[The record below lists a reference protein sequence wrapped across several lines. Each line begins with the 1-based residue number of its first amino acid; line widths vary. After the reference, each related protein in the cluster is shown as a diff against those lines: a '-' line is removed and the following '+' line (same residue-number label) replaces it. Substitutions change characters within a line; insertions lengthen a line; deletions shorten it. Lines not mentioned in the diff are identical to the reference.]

1 MLCNSLI
8 QPHFDYA
15 CISWYPLLTQKLK
28 NKIQTTQN
36 KCIRFCLSLN
46 PRQHI
51 GINEFREINWLPTKN
66 RVEQRIATN
75 VFKYWMKT
83 TPSYVN
89 ELFIPSPNTYNTRS
103 QMALDIPLRKSELGQ
118 KGISFLGPSIWNK
131 LNNDL
136 KTVRTTISFTHKYK
150 RFFLQNL
157 NSQSNRM

>member
-36 KCIRFCLSLN
+36 KCIRFCLNLN

-89 ELFIPSPNTYNTRS
+89 EIFIPSPNTYNTRS
-103 QMALDIPLRKSELGQ
+103 QMALDVPLRKSELGR
-118 KGISFLGPSIWNK
+118 KSISFLEPSIWNK
-131 LNNDL
+131 L
-136 KTVRTTISFTHKYK
+136 RI
-150 RFFLQNL
+150 RFQKN
-157 NSQSNRM
+157 

>member
-1 MLCNSLI
+1 MLCNSLL

-36 KCIRFCLSLN
+36 KCIRFCLGLN

-51 GINEFREINWLPTKN
+51 GPNEFKDINWLPTKS
-66 RVEQRIATN
+66 RVDQRIATN
-75 VFKYWMKT
+75 VFKYWQQT

-89 ELFIPSPNTYNTRS
+89 EIFVPSKNSYNTRS
-103 QMALDIPLRKSELGQ
+103 QMPLDIPLRKTETGQ
-118 KGISFLGPSIWNK
+118 KNISFLGPYIWNK

-136 KTVRTTISFTHKYK
+136 KKVKTTISFTHTYK
-150 RFFLQNL
+150 KLLFQNFE
-157 NSQSNRM
+157 